1 MRRLP
6 VRHVASTALCAALVT
21 GIAGPAAAA
30 VGTAR
35 EHAPAASHAPV
46 PGADELLAQVK
57 SLGDLGTVLTPV
69 TDLLADAL
77 KSDNGQL
84 TSAQATKLGDA
95 IKGVIARITATNA
108 AASAASATSSA
119 PSAPSV
125 VSPSSTADELPYT
138 TLPFPLGKNARDGA
152 AAHGRNAHDRSAA
165 HGKRAADLTD
175 EALADLQKQIDV
187 LLSAVTSGNV
197 TDVVPAATGLIS
209 GLVNLLT
216 ATLLGSGLPAADLAA
231 LPSLP
236 DLPTTPDA
244 PVTPALPALPD
255 IPALPETPAAPDTPA
270 VAQFPAA
277 PLSPAGAAAVSQP
290 ATPAVPA
297 T

>member
-6 VRHVASTALCAALVT
+6 VRHVASTALCAALVI

-35 EHAPAASHAPV
+35 EHAPAAAHAPV

-77 KSDNGQL
+77 KSDSGQL

-95 IKGVIARITATNA
+95 IKDVIARITATNA
-108 AASAASATSSA
+108 AASATSST

-125 VSPSSTADELPYT
+125 APSSSSADELPYT
-138 TLPFPLGKNARDGA
+138 TLPFPLGKNA
-152 AAHGRNAHDRSAA
+152 HDRAAA

-187 LLSAVTSGNV
+187 LLTAVTSGNV

-209 GLVNLLT
+209 RLVNLVT

-236 DLPTTPDA
+236 DLPATPDA

-255 IPALPETPAAPDTPA
+255 IPALPETPAAPETPA
-270 VAQFPAA
+270 VAQVPAA
-277 PLSPAGAAAVSQP
+277 PLSPAAAAAVSQP
-290 ATPAVPA
+290 STPVVPA

>member
-6 VRHVASTALCAALVT
+6 VRHVASTALCAALVI

-35 EHAPAASHAPV
+35 EHAPAAAHAPV

-69 TDLLADAL
+69 TDLLAEAL
-77 KSDNGQL
+77 KSDSGQL

-95 IKGVIARITATNA
+95 IKDVIARITATNA
-108 AASAASATSSA
+108 AASATSST

-125 VSPSSTADELPYT
+125 APSSSAADELPYT
-138 TLPFPLGKNARDGA
+138 TLPFPLGKNA
-152 AAHGRNAHDRSAA
+152 HDRAAA

-187 LLSAVTSGNV
+187 LLAAVTSGNV

-209 GLVNLLT
+209 RLVNLVT

-255 IPALPETPAAPDTPA
+255 IPALPETPAAPETPA
-270 VAQFPAA
+270 VAQVPAA
-277 PLSPAGAAAVSQP
+277 PLSPAAAAAVSQP
-290 ATPAVPA
+290 ATPALPA

>member
-6 VRHVASTALCAALVT
+6 VRHVASTALCAALVI

-35 EHAPAASHAPV
+35 EHAPAAAHAPV

-77 KSDNGQL
+77 KSDSGQL

-95 IKGVIARITATNA
+95 IKDVIARITATNA
-108 AASAASATSSA
+108 AASATSSTPSA

-125 VSPSSTADELPYT
+125 APSSSTADELPYT
-138 TLPFPLGKNARDGA
+138 TLPFPLGKNA
-152 AAHGRNAHDRSAA
+152 HDRAAA

-187 LLSAVTSGNV
+187 LLTAVTSGNV

-209 GLVNLLT
+209 RLVNLVT

-255 IPALPETPAAPDTPA
+255 IPALPETPAAPETPA
-270 VAQFPAA
+270 VAQVPAA
-277 PLSPAGAAAVSQP
+277 PLSPAAAAAVSQP

>member
-6 VRHVASTALCAALVT
+6 VRHVASTALCAALVI

-35 EHAPAASHAPV
+35 EHAPAAAHAPV

-57 SLGDLGTVLTPV
+57 SLGNLGTVLTPV
-69 TDLLADAL
+69 TDLLAEAL
-77 KSDNGQL
+77 KSDSGQL

-95 IKGVIARITATNA
+95 IKDVIARITATNA
-108 AASAASATSSA
+108 AASATSST

-125 VSPSSTADELPYT
+125 APSSSTADELPYT
-138 TLPFPLGKNARDGA
+138 TLPFPLGKNA
-152 AAHGRNAHDRSAA
+152 HDRVAA

-187 LLSAVTSGNV
+187 LLTAVTSGNV

-209 GLVNLLT
+209 RLVDLVT

-255 IPALPETPAAPDTPA
+255 IPALPETPAAPETPA
-270 VAQFPAA
+270 VAQVPAA
-277 PLSPAGAAAVSQP
+277 PLSPAAAAAVSQP